1 MKLLINSQRDFAR
14 LAQAFEGEFDSD
26 CNLSLEIVDVDEAE
40 IRRLN
45 REIRSVD
52 AVTDVLSFPAL
63 DGICG
68 KKINKKDFP
77 FDLDENGDV
86 FLGSIAICIKR
97 AEEQAEEY
105 GHSFMRELNYLAAH
119 GICHLLGY
127 DHVEESDRALM
138 REKEEKV
145 LKKIGAE
152 R

>member
-45 REIRSVD
+45 REIRCVD

-86 FLGSIAICIKR
+86 FLGSIAICINAPKNR
-97 AEEQAEEY
+97 RKSTDIALCANLIISPRTAY
-105 GHSFMRELNYLAAH
+105 A
-119 GICHLLGY
+119 ICS
-127 DHVEESDRALM
+127 VTTT
-138 REKEEKV
+138 
-145 LKKIGAE
+145 
-152 R
+152 

>member
-45 REIRSVD
+45 REIRCVD

-63 DGICG
+63 DSICG